1 MNEKPRNVFLDIVK
15 AFAIICVVLGHC
27 IQYGSGNTYL
37 TESSFFNNV
46 LFKVIY
52 SFHMPLFMIVSG
64 YLFAYSVNKKTYTE
78 LIASKVNTLLIPI
91 VFWSLIP
98 FGISILKQINN
109 EHQYIYWCG
118 KYINILLHNLW
129 FLWAIFWCSVIVTL
143 VKKIFKDSKWIYLVG
158 FVMTFIA
165 PDVLN
170 LLLYKYMYPF
180 FIIGY
185 FYNKDGYDMKLK
197 EISQKRISMI
207 LAGITFVILFSF
219 YNYDSYIYTSG
230 YKIIQ
235 KNFLEQI
242 LIDFYRF
249 IIGLVGSIFILLVLY
264 RITKHIKG
272 IKKIII
278 YIGQNTFGVYII
290 SQFVF
295 SYVINRITYNLPGIN
310 YLVIIL
316 ETIFILSFSL
326 LCTRIIKYSKLLNRL
341 LLGGR

>member
-1 MNEKPRNVFLDIVK
+1 MVFVCKIVSYRSNNVRELLYI
-15 AFAIICVVLGHC
+15 AICIERRFDNGNIRFCKEEIFVVL
-27 IQYGSGNTYL
+27 YMS
-37 TESSFFNNV
+37 
-46 LFKVIY
+46 
-52 SFHMPLFMIVSG
+52 
-64 YLFAYSVNKKTYTE
+64 NKK
-78 LIASKVNTLLIPI
+78 N
-91 VFWSLIP
+91 
-98 FGISILKQINN
+98 
-109 EHQYIYWCG
+109 
-118 KYINILLHNLW
+118 
-129 FLWAIFWCSVIVTL
+129 
-143 VKKIFKDSKWIYLVG
+143 
-158 FVMTFIA
+158 TFIINA
-165 PDVLN
+165 SDYTGTLW
-170 LLLYKYMYPF
+170 
-180 FIIGY
+180 
-185 FYNKDGYDMKLK
+185 
-197 EISQKRISMI
+197 
-207 LAGITFVILFSF
+207 TFVILFSF